1 MGLKRAA
8 NFFARSSLYGWTGSA
23 FTLLDAKGALQPYD
37 RFVSEREFG
46 LKRRMLLVNPD
57 TPIPAQYTVI
67 RIGASGPVFMV
78 GWINQDLYDESA
90 YSLIY
95 LLHLGT
101 ELGNLVEIRKT
112 KAASGMNAT
121 TQDYSLGTWY
131 CNTERVTFS
140 NSTEFTQNR
149 ITDSTITLPSTCPAT
164 ADHEVIV
171 GSKRYVLQEV
181 YKTSG
186 FVQARAQ
193 VKNV

>member
-8 NFFARSSLYGWTGSA
+8 NFFARSTLYGWTGSE
-23 FTLLDAKGALQPYD
+23 FTLLAAKGALQPYD
-37 RFVSEREFG
+37 RFISEREFG

-57 TPIPAQYTVI
+57 TPIPTQYTVI
-67 RIGASGPVFMV
+67 RIGAGGPIYMV
-78 GWINQDLYDESA
+78 GWLNQDIYDEAA
-90 YSLIY
+90 YSNIY
-95 LLHLGT
+95 LLHLCNDIGT
-101 ELGNLVEIRKT
+101 LVELRKVT
-112 KAASGMNAT
+112 AASGMGSAV
-121 TQDYSLGTWY
+121 QDYSLGTWH
-131 CNTERVTFS
+131 CGTERVTFA

-149 ITDSTITLPSTCPAT
+149 ITDATLTLPSNCQAT
-164 ADHEVIV
+164 ADHEFIL